1 MRSLFLC
8 FYKTVPR
15 SYFGSDYTDYI
26 DFKLQKVK
34 NLDYCNSI
42 NLWHYCFLD
51 QKRSSE
57 FRLILK
63 LFFMADYKPSVGI
76 KSWAEEDR
84 PREKLL
90 DKGRH
95 MLTEAELIAI
105 LIGSGSK
112 DETAVELSKR
122 ILLSV
127 DNNLNNLGKLTVQE
141 LNQFKGIGDAK
152 AISIIAALELGRR
165 RKETE
170 TVKRE
175 KIITSKDAFEIMKPL
190 MMDLPHEEFWL
201 IMLNRAN
208 LVIKKELISRGG
220 VSGTVVDTKIIF
232 KTAIGNHASSI
243 IICHNH
249 PSGNLK
255 PSDADLK
262 ITKNIKEA
270 GKIMEIPL
278 LDHLIITDN
287 GFYSFADEGLF

>member
-1 MRSLFLC
+1 MEE
-8 FYKTVPR
+8 YKQ
-15 SYFGSDYTDYI
+15 SF
-26 DFKLQKVK
+26 
-34 NLDYCNSI
+34 
-42 NLWHYCFLD
+42 
-51 QKRSSE
+51 
-57 FRLILK
+57 
-63 LFFMADYKPSVGI
+63 GI

-95 MLTEAELIAI
+95 VLTEAELIAI

-122 ILLSV
+122 ILSSV
-127 DNNLNNLGKLTVQE
+127 GNNLNELGKLTVQD
-141 LNQFKGIGDAK
+141 LNKFKGIGDAK

-165 RKETE
+165 RKPE

-175 KIITSKDAFEIMKPL
+175 KIITSKDAYEIMKPS

-201 IMLNRAN
+201 LMLNRAN
-208 LVIKKELISRGG
+208 LVTKKELISRGG

-232 KTAIGNHASSI
+232 KTAIVNYASSI

-255 PSDADLK
+255 PSEADIK
-262 ITKNIKEA
+262 ITKNIKDA

-287 GFYSFADEGLF
+287 GFYSFTDEGLL